1 MKLTDLLETISDKHV
16 MSLYNPDSETY
27 RNTTTGGRVPNSK
40 SISKR
45 DITTKG
51 TQVDFPTG
59 SYDADQFDTVNRAE
73 LTKEIHAAIEKLPRR
88 YALVLKA
95 HFGIEP
101 FSNPMTKTQIAT
113 VLGISDTRVGEIE
126 TKALRLLKN
135 PKISRKLRSF
145 ATEAEEQEQPQQ
157 PPLPIDLAKIQ
168 NVINQLEVSKTA
180 TTVIADQMREEIQNL
195 VSGRQTDNPQV
206 ILQLLTLVLG

>member
-40 SISKR
+40 SINKK
-45 DITTKG
+45 DITVKG

-59 SYDADQFDTVNRAE
+59 SYDADQFDHE
-73 LTKEIHAAIEKLPRR
+73 EMTKEVHAAIDKLPRR

-101 FSNPMTKTQIAT
+101 FSNPMKTSQIAK
-113 VLGISDTRVGEIE
+113 VLGLSSTRIAGIE
-126 TKALRLLKN
+126 TRALELLYD
-135 PKISRKLRSF
+135 PKIARKLRPF
-145 ATEAEEQEQPQQ
+145 TTEAEEQAQPQQ

-168 NVINQLEVSKTA
+168 NVINQLEINKTA

>member
-45 DITTKG
+45 DITAKG

-59 SYDADQFDTVNRAE
+59 SYNADQFDHE
-73 LTKEIHAAIEKLPRR
+73 EMTKEVHAAIDKLPRR

-95 HFGIEP
+95 QFGIEP
-101 FSNPMTKTQIAT
+101 FNNPMTNTQIAN
-113 VLGISDTRVGEIE
+113 VLGISDNRVWQIGIE
-126 TKALRLLKN
+126 ALRLLKD
-135 PKISRKLRSF
+135 PKIARKLRSF

-157 PPLPIDLAKIQ
+157 PSLPIDLAKIQ
-168 NVINQLEVSKTA
+168 NVINQLEISKTA

-195 VSGRQTDNPQV
+195 VSGRQTDNPEV

>member
-1 MKLTDLLETISDKHV
+1 MKLTDLFEKFGDKQA
-16 MSLYNPDSETY
+16 MALYNPDSETY
-27 RNTTTGGRVPNSK
+27 RNATTGGRVPNSK

-45 DITTKG
+45 DITAKG

-59 SYDADQFDTVNRAE
+59 SYDADQFDHE
-73 LTKEIHAAIEKLPRR
+73 EMTKEVHAAIDKLPRR

-95 HFGIEP
+95 QFGIEP
-101 FSNPMTKTQIAT
+101 FSNPMTNTQIAN
-113 VLGISDTRVGEIE
+113 VLGVSDNRVGQIGV
-126 TKALRLLKN
+126 KALRLLRD
-135 PKISRKLRSF
+135 PKIARKLRSF

-157 PPLPIDLAKIQ
+157 PPLPIDLVKIQ
-168 NVINQLEVSKTA
+168 NVINQFEIRKAITA
-180 TTVIADQMREEIQNL
+180 AEADQIREEIQNL

>member
-45 DITTKG
+45 DITAKG

-59 SYDADQFDTVNRAE
+59 SYNDDKFDHE
-73 LTKEIHAAIEKLPRR
+73 EMTKEVHAAIDKLPRR

-95 HFGIEP
+95 QFGIEP
-101 FSNPMTKTQIAT
+101 FNNPMTNTQIAN
-113 VLGISDTRVGEIE
+113 VLGISDNRVWQIGIQ
-126 TKALRLLKN
+126 ALRLLKD
-135 PKISRKLRSF
+135 PKIARKLRSF

-168 NVINQLEVSKTA
+168 NVINQLEISKTA

-195 VSGRQTDNPQV
+195 VSGRQMENPQV